1 MDALYMVNIQPSFCT
16 DAHDLQGSSNAAD
29 IPDIANVVEVHL
41 SSVDTETH
49 ISGTHGKYL

>member
-1 MDALYMVNIQPSFCT
+1 MVNIQPSFCT